1 MRLGLVGYGAGGRF
15 FHAPFI
21 EAAAG
26 VDLVGVVTRSPQRR
40 AQVAADRPDL
50 PVYDSLADLLAAG
63 VDAVTIT
70 TPPETRRDLVLE
82 ALAAGVHV
90 VADKPVA
97 PSAEAARELLAVA
110 SEAGLRLGAYHQ
122 RRFDADIQTV
132 KGLLETDRLGEV
144 WRFHS
149 RFDLDEPQGL
159 EPGPFGGV
167 LRDLGSHL
175 VDQVLWLFGPA
186 VRVHAHL
193 DHVDLPVGRTDCGF
207 VVCLDH
213 AGGTTSYLSA
223 SKLNHIT
230 SRTLRI
236 YGSDGSY
243 RATSS
248 DVQAGD
254 IGLGRSPALDAES
267 WGYEPPQH
275 WGQLETVAG
284 TQTIPSAQGR
294 YQDYY
299 SRFAEAVATGG
310 PLPVEFEEAAA
321 VLDVLDA
328 ARLSAAE
335 QRVVT
340 I

>member
-1 MRLGLVGYGAGGRF
+1 
-15 FHAPFI
+15 
-21 EAAAG
+21 
-26 VDLVGVVTRSPQRR
+26 
-40 AQVAADRPDL
+40 
-50 PVYDSLADLLAAG
+50 
-63 VDAVTIT
+63 
-70 TPPETRRDLVLE
+70 VLE
-82 ALAAGVHV
+82 ALSAGVHV
-90 VADKPVA
+90 IADKPVA
-97 PSAEAARELLAVA
+97 PSAEAARDLAAVA
-110 SEAGLRLGAYHQ
+110 ADAGLRLGAYHQ
-122 RRFDADIQTV
+122 RRFDADLQTV
-132 KGLLETDRLGEV
+132 RGLIEAGRLGEV

-149 RFDLDEPQGL
+149 RFDLDEPHGL
-159 EPGPFGGV
+159 EPGPAGGL

-186 VRVHAHL
+186 IRVHAHL
-193 DHVDLPVGRTDCGF
+193 DHVELPAGRTDCGF
-207 VVCLDH
+207 VICIDH

-236 YGSDGSY
+236 YGSEGSY
-243 RATSS
+243 RATSC
-248 DVQAGD
+248 DVQARD
-254 IGLGRSPALDAES
+254 IRRGRTPSQDAES

-275 WGQLETVAG
+275 WGQLDTGGG

-299 SRFAEAVATGG
+299 TRFAEAVATGG

-328 ARLSAAE
+328 ARVSAAG

-340 I
+340 L